1 MPLQKCNNQ
10 NLIMM
15 DNKTFDSKKMNILII
30 EDEGDI
36 SLILNLMLKKEDIEI
51 EHVTTLAKATTFLK
65 EQSTDIVIIDN
76 QLPDG
81 FGLEYIKEIKS
92 SYPLIKIIMITGNTD
107 TTDKATAIE
116 NGADIFLAKPF
127 TKEQIQKSLENV
139 QAISLCDSLLKDDK
153 L

>member
-1 MPLQKCNNQ
+1 MPAQKCNNQ
-10 NLIMM
+10 NLFMM
-15 DNKTFDSKKMNILII
+15 DNKTFNSQKMNILII

-51 EHVTTLAKATTFLK
+51 EHVTTLAKAATFLK
-65 EQSTDIVIIDN
+65 EQSADIVIIDN

-81 FGLEYIKEIKS
+81 LGLEYIKEIKS

-107 TTDKATAIE
+107 TTDKATALQ

-127 TKEQIQKSLENV
+127 TKEQIQAAIENV
-139 QAISLCDSLLKDDK
+139 SSLKIA
-153 L
+153 

>member
-51 EHVTTLAKATTFLK
+51 EHVTTLAKAATFLK

-127 TKEQIQKSLENV
+127 TKEQIQEAIEKVSSLKV
-139 QAISLCDSLLKDDK
+139 A
-153 L
+153 

>member
-1 MPLQKCNNQ
+1 
-10 NLIMM
+10 M

-51 EHVTTLAKATTFLK
+51 EHVTTLAKAATFLK

-107 TTDKATAIE
+107 TTDKATALQ

-127 TKEQIQKSLENV
+127 TKEQIQAAIENV
-139 QAISLCDSLLKDDK
+139 SSLKIA
-153 L
+153 

>member
-51 EHVTTLAKATTFLK
+51 EHVTTLAKAATFLK

-127 TKEQIQKSLENV
+127 TKEQIQAAIEKVSSLKV
-139 QAISLCDSLLKDDK
+139 A
-153 L
+153 

>member
-1 MPLQKCNNQ
+1 
-10 NLIMM
+10 MM

-51 EHVTTLAKATTFLK
+51 EHVTTLAKAATFLK

-81 FGLEYIKEIKS
+81 LGLEYIKEIKS

-139 QAISLCDSLLKDDK
+139 AGYQFV
-153 L
+153 

>member
-1 MPLQKCNNQ
+1 MPAQKRNNQ
-10 NLIMM
+10 NLFMM
-15 DNKTFDSKKMNILII
+15 DNKTFNSQKMNILII

-51 EHVTTLAKATTFLK
+51 EHVTTLANAATFLK
-65 EQSTDIVIIDN
+65 GQSPDIVIIDN

-81 FGLEYIKEIKS
+81 LGLEYIKEIKS

-107 TTDKATAIE
+107 TTDKATALQ

-127 TKEQIQKSLENV
+127 TKEQIQAAIENLSSLKV
-139 QAISLCDSLLKDDK
+139 A
-153 L
+153 

>member
-51 EHVTTLAKATTFLK
+51 DHVTTLAKAATFLK

-127 TKEQIQKSLENV
+127 TKEQIQAAIENV
-139 QAISLCDSLLKDDK
+139 SSLKVA
-153 L
+153 

>member
-1 MPLQKCNNQ
+1 
-10 NLIMM
+10 MM
-15 DNKTFDSKKMNILII
+15 DNKTFDSKKKNILII

-51 EHVTTLAKATTFLK
+51 EHVTTLAKAATFLK
-65 EQSTDIVIIDN
+65 ERSTDIVIIDN

-81 FGLEYIKEIKS
+81 LGLEYIKEIKI

-107 TTDKATAIE
+107 STDKATAIE

-127 TKEQIQKSLENV
+127 TKELIQEAIEKVSSLKV
-139 QAISLCDSLLKDDK
+139 A
-153 L
+153 

>member
-51 EHVTTLAKATTFLK
+51 EHVTTLAKAATFLK

-127 TKEQIQKSLENV
+127 TKEQIQAAIENV
-139 QAISLCDSLLKDDK
+139 SSLKIA
-153 L
+153 

>member
-1 MPLQKCNNQ
+1 
-10 NLIMM
+10 MM

-51 EHVTTLAKATTFLK
+51 EHVTTLAKAATFLK

-139 QAISLCDSLLKDDK
+139 AGYQFV
-153 L
+153 